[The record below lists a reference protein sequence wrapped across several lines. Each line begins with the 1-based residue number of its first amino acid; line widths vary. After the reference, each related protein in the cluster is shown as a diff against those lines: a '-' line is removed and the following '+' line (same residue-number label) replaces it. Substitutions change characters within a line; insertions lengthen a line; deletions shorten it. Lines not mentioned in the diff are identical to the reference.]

1 MKTGYT
7 YILTN
12 KCRTMLY
19 HSGPNDIVRR
29 VKQHKSHYQ
38 KGLFPDRYNCEYCVT
53 LRLARADKSD
63 LSHLASAE
71 HQPSSTNLYSVGSVK
86 FRTNSSGFTFA
97 AKLKKSE

>member
-38 KGLFPDRYNCEYCVT
+38 KAYSQIDTIVSIALLSASREQINRIFPIS
-53 LRLARADKSD
+53 RAQNINPPVPTYTPP
-63 LSHLASAE
+63 AM
-71 HQPSSTNLYSVGSVK
+71 
-86 FRTNSSGFTFA
+86 
-97 AKLKKSE
+97 